1 MLYTGIVKGAPKWR
15 PIAVVAAL
23 FLIFTGLNI
32 FGEYRSSD
40 PHYQHIIFG
49 ALALLSQRHFC
60 LHFDQMEP
68 SLRFA
73 RRALRV
79 PPGRSTVARN
89 GFHRRQVGTAKVPTF
104 CALSAEPTRT
114 RR

>member
-49 ALALLSQRHFC
+49 ALALLSQHHFC
-60 LHFDQMEP
+60 LHFDQMGP
-68 SLRFA
+68 SRHFT
-73 RRALRV
+73 RRTPTGLGV
-79 PPGRSTVARN
+79 GQCYDRSLCFWDVARI
-89 GFHRRQVGTAKVPTF
+89 FRARVE
-104 CALSAEPTRT
+104 S
-114 RR
+114 

>member
-49 ALALLSQRHFC
+49 ALR
-60 LHFDQMEP
+60 E
-68 SLRFA
+68 
-73 RRALRV
+73 
-79 PPGRSTVARN
+79 
-89 GFHRRQVGTAKVPTF
+89 
-104 CALSAEPTRT
+104 
-114 RR
+114 